1 MKVYVLPLNSS
12 DLSKTEQSLSNHDV
26 DYEVLPHGGLN
37 QIWKVPKME
46 GHGGVAV
53 VVTSNVTLKETFD
66 PSQYPKGETLVCFT
80 EDKDVFVLNCSN
92 PWFKQVSP
100 NTNYMGILATKRC
113 EMSEE
118 LRSHFAPEVSVAP
131 EPEPV
136 PEPDPVITLTVPEP
150 APEPEPEPDLPE
162 KWSFPK
168 DEE

>member
-26 DYEVLPHGGLN
+26 DYEVPPHGALN
-37 QIWKVPKME
+37 QIWKIPKME
-46 GHGGVAV
+46 SHEGVAV
-53 VVTSNVTLKETFD
+53 AITSNVTLKETFD
-66 PSQYPKGETLVCFT
+66 ASAYTKELVCFT
-80 EDKDVFVLNCSN
+80 ADQDVFVLNCSN

-131 EPEPV
+131 EP
-136 PEPDPVITLTVPEP
+136 DPVPEP
-150 APEPEPEPDLPE
+150 APEPEPEPETDLPE